1 MICWLR
7 FYNGQCI
14 DIRCAVLNRIP
25 KLPSLSTNATC
36 CFSVRALSTMSSVT
50 KDSRSP
56 AAGVRKKKKRLQI
69 VIAAAVAL
77 IGIFFAIKPPFVI
90 RPLPG
95 HESATGGAGSQP
107 TESAAAKF
115 VDGIWDKLGPA
126 FDGKAQDI
134 AKILPEIRA
143 DPDAAGEKYGRREAT
158 NPYNYMVKGTGKVAE
173 INTESAAGSAIVE
186 IPGLSEKVAI
196 QIGPVIRGAA
206 LRDATGLVTFNQFT
220 NQLDYADVSKEMN
233 SRALKAAFAAAPA
246 ASLAGKTVTFYGAF
260 TFDPHSKSPVLI
272 TPVKISL

>member
-1 MICWLR
+1 
-7 FYNGQCI
+7 
-14 DIRCAVLNRIP
+14 
-25 KLPSLSTNATC
+25 
-36 CFSVRALSTMSSVT
+36 MSSLI

-56 AAGVRKKKKRLQI
+56 AAGAAPKKKWIRI
-69 VIAAAVAL
+69 VMAVAVVL
-77 IGIFFAIKPPFVI
+77 IGIFFTIKPPFVV

-95 HESATGGAGSQP
+95 REGATSGAAAQP

-115 VDGIWDKLGPA
+115 VNGIWDKLGPV
-126 FDGKAQDI
+126 FDEKAQDI

-143 DPDAAGEKYGRREAT
+143 DPSAAGEKYGWREAT
-158 NPYNYMVKGTGKVAE
+158 NPYNYMAKGTGKVAE
-173 INTESAAGSAIVE
+173 INTESAAGTAMIE
-186 IPGLSEKVAI
+186 IPGLSEKVAL
-196 QIGPVIRGAA
+196 QIGPVVRGTA
-206 LRDATGLVTFNQFT
+206 LRDATGLVSFNQFA

-233 SRALKAAFAAAPA
+233 SRALKAAFAGVPA